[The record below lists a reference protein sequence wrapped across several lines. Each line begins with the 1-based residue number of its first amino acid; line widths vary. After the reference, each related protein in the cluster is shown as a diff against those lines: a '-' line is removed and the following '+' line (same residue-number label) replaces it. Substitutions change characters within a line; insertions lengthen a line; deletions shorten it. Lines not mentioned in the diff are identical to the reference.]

1 MIKLIECPEI
11 NICILSGRQLSDLKK
26 LIPIENINLAGSHG
40 MELKLGTEEEE
51 CCEQATVFKPKVAEL
66 AQELKETVCGHGGW
80 VEQKVFHVTFHWRDT
95 NPNFKML
102 MVQKAKEIVQ
112 KHGFQAINGHCC
124 VEARPPIGWDKGK
137 NLDNINTIDQ
147 VIKKS

>member
-11 NICILSGRQLSDLKK
+11 DICILSGRQLSDLKK
-26 LIPIENINLAGSHG
+26 LIPIDNINLAGSHG
-40 MELKLGTEEEE
+40 MELHLASHNAEE
-51 CCEQATVFKPKVAEL
+51 CCEQASVFKPKVFEL
-66 AQELKETVCGHGGW
+66 AKELTDNVCLFGGW

-95 NPNFKML
+95 NPIYAPQMI
-102 MVQKAKEIVQ
+102 QKAKEIVQ

-137 NLDNINTIDQ
+137 
-147 VIKKS
+147 